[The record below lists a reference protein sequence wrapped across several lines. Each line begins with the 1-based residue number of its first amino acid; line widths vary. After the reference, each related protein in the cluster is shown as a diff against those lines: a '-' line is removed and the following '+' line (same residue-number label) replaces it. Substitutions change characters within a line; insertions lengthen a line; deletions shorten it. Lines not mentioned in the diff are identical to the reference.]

1 MIKLP
6 DSNKS
11 FEYENNFYLTCDL
24 SRINKI
30 IIQYELYKK
39 TQSVPGSI
47 VECGVFKGVSSIRLA
62 VFRKKFNNLSKKLIL
77 FDIFGKF
84 PNAIDPY
91 DIKQRKKFIKD
102 AGINGISMVQLNKIF
117 RKKKIKNYELIEGD
131 ITKTVEKYK
140 QMHPRLKISLLHID
154 VDLYEPTKIILENFY
169 SMVSKGGLIVLDD
182 YNVFAG
188 ETRAV
193 DEFFRNK
200 KIKIQKFKNVKTP
213 RYIVKD
219 K

>member
-1 MIKLP
+1 M
-6 DSNKS
+6 
-11 FEYENNFYLTCDL
+11 
-24 SRINKI
+24 
-30 IIQYELYKK
+30 
-39 TQSVPGSI
+39 
-47 VECGVFKGVSSIRLA
+47 
-62 VFRKKFNNLSKKLIL
+62 
-77 FDIFGKF
+77 
-84 PNAIDPY
+84 
-91 DIKQRKKFIKD
+91 
-102 AGINGISMVQLNKIF
+102 
-117 RKKKIKNYELIEGD
+117 
-131 ITKTVEKYK
+131 
-140 QMHPRLKISLLHID
+140 
-154 VDLYEPTKIILENFY
+154 DLYEPTKIILENFY